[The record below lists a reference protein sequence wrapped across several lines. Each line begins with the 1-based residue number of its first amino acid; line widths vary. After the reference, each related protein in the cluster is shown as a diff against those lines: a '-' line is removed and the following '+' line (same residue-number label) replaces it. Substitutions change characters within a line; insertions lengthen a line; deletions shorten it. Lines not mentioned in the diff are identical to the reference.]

1 MSLGGVGDRDFTP
14 PWRQPL
20 VKKLDKYTDFNW
32 RPTRGGKKTKKQQ
45 ELAERVARGE
55 YVPTNLAQA
64 GNFRVWWA
72 NWFWSFGVNISEG
85 YPQVKA
91 T

>member
-14 PWRQPL
+14 PWRQPP

-32 RPTRGGKKTKKQQ
+32 RPTRGGKKAKKQQ

-55 YVPTNLAQA
+55 YVPRNLAQA
-64 GNFRVWWA
+64 GNFLE
-72 NWFWSFGVNISEG
+72 FGEPIDSGVLVSTSLRAI
-85 YPQVKA
+85 PK
-91 T
+91 